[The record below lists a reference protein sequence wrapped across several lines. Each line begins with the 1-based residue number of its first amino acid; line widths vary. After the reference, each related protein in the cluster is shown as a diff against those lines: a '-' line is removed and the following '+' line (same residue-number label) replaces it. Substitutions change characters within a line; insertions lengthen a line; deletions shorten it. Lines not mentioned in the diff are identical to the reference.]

1 MGDRIHEKKI
11 FLTLCPSA
19 RDSVICNKS
28 FFLPKSTYNF
38 DRLSDLVAVLEL
50 LLGLEDLLDETAV
63 ILPTTFLN
71 HAILDMIN
79 MINKSEI

>member
-1 MGDRIHEKKI
+1 MKKKY
-11 FLTLCPSA
+11 FLHFVRL
-19 RDSVICNKS
+19 SVTPLYVTKV
-28 FFLPKSTYNF
+28 FFLQKSTYNF

-71 HAILDMIN
+71 HAILYMIN